1 MEQFRLW
8 GTIVNAAAVIV
19 GALIGLLIKQLLGK
33 RTTYA
38 RMEELSECIF
48 HGIGLCVLAIGITG
62 TVKAAVNDQIRAAL
76 AGSYVGDPENKLQL
90 VASLAGEKT
99 LLIIISVVLGAILGH
114 ILNLDAGINK
124 LGDRIER
131 VVSNRF
137 GNVAQGFVSASLLF
151 CVGSM
156 TVVGSLNSGLTGD
169 HTMLY
174 TKAVLDFVSA
184 LILATSLGIGVGF
197 SAAFLLVFQGSITL
211 LAQWIAPYLNND
223 VITCMSIVGSIL
235 IIGLAFN
242 VLGMTKLKIMNYL
255 PAIFLPALLI
265 PLADWVSGW
274 F

>member
-1 MEQFRLW
+1 
-8 GTIVNAAAVIV
+8 
-19 GALIGLLIKQLLGK
+19 
-33 RTTYA
+33 
-38 RMEELSECIF
+38 
-48 HGIGLCVLAIGITG
+48 
-62 TVKAAVNDQIRAAL
+62 
-76 AGSYVGDPENKLQL
+76 
-90 VASLAGEKT
+90 
-99 LLIIISVVLGAILGH
+99 
-114 ILNLDAGINK
+114 
-124 LGDRIER
+124 
-131 VVSNRF
+131 
-137 GNVAQGFVSASLLF
+137 
-151 CVGSM
+151 M

>member
-8 GTIVNAAAVIV
+8 GTLVNAAAVIV

-33 RTTYA
+33 RTTYK
-38 RMEELSECIF
+38 RMEQLSECIF

-62 TVKAAVNDQIRAAL
+62 TVKAAVNDQILSAL
-76 AGSYVGDPENKLQL
+76 SGSYVGSPENTLQL
-90 VASLAGEKT
+90 VSQLSGERT
-99 LLIIISVVLGAILGH
+99 LVIIISVVLGAILGH
-114 ILNLDAGINK
+114 LLDLDAGVNLLGNK
-124 LGDRIER
+124 IER

-174 TKAVLDFVSA
+174 TKSVLDLVSA
-184 LILATSLGIGVGF
+184 LILAISLGIGVGF
-197 SAAFLLVFQGSITL
+197 SAAFLLAFQGSITL

-223 VITCMSIVGSIL
+223 VITCMSVIGSIL

-255 PAIFLPALLI
+255 PAIFLPALLM
-265 PLADWVSGW
+265 PLADWIGGW
-274 F
+274 I

>member
-8 GTIVNAAAVIV
+8 GTLVNAAAVIV
-19 GALIGLLIKQLLGK
+19 GALLGLLIKQLLGK

-38 RMEELSECIF
+38 RMEQLSECIF

-62 TVKAAVNDQIRAAL
+62 TVKAAVNDQIIAAL
-76 AGSYVGDPENKLQL
+76 AGSHVGSPENKLQL
-90 VASLAGEKT
+90 VSELAGERT

-114 ILNLDAGINK
+114 ILNLDAGINV
-124 LGDRIER
+124 LGEKIER
-131 VVSNRF
+131 VVSSRF

-156 TVVGSLNSGLTGD
+156 TVVGSLNSGLMGD

-197 SAAFLLVFQGSITL
+197 SAAFLLAFQGSITL

-223 VITCMSIVGSIL
+223 VITCMSVIGSIL

-265 PLADWVSGW
+265 PLSDWMSGL